1 MYFKKFDSIKA
12 VLFDMDGVLI
22 EAKEWHYE
30 ALNMALSH
38 FGLNISRHNHLNT
51 FDGLPTRDKLKI
63 LSETDGLPEGL
74 HQIINDL
81 KQKYTLRLAAQ
92 KTRPTFCH
100 EYLLMEL
107 KRADFKLACCSN
119 SIRKTIDDMLTRANI
134 IDYFDLILSNQDVD
148 KAKPA
153 PDIYQKAI
161 KYFNV
166 QPKQCL
172 VLEDNKN
179 GIDSALAAGAHVLEI
194 KNTTDV
200 NITNLVNFMENLK
213 L

>member
-1 MYFKKFDSIKA
+1 MHILRDGLIKA

-38 FGLNISRHNHLNT
+38 FGLNISLNNHLST

-63 LSETDGLPEGL
+63 LSEKEGLPLGL
-74 HQIINDL
+74 HQTINDL

-107 KRADFKLACCSN
+107 KSAGLKLACCSN

-134 IDYFDLILSNQDVD
+134 ADYFDLVLSNQDVE

-161 KYFNV
+161 SYFNLE
-166 QPKQCL
+166 PNQCI
-172 VLEDNKN
+172 VVEDNKN
-179 GIDSALAAGAHVLEI
+179 GIDAGLAAGAHVLEI
-194 KNTTDV
+194 KNTKEV
-200 NITNLVNFMENLK
+200 NISNLVNFIENINQ
-213 L
+213 